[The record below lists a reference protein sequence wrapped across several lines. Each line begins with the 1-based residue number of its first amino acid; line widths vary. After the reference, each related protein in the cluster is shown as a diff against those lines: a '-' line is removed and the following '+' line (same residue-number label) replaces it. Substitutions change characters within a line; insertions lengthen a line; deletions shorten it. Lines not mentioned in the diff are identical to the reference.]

1 MKKIDKHNLNEFMS
15 FFSFFSYF
23 FFKGILEISEYFYS
37 ISKK

>member
-1 MKKIDKHNLNEFMS
+1 MKQIDKYNLNEFKS

-23 FFKGILEISEYFYS
+23 FFEDILEISEYFYS